1 MDAWVYSFG
10 SVILVSLI
18 SFIGLFTFSL
28 KEKVLEKLLLLL
40 VSFSAGALFGDAFI
54 HLLPEAAKDYGFN
67 MTVSM
72 SLLGGIVV
80 FFVLE
85 KFVHWRHCHIPTSE
99 DHPHPVAFMNL
110 VGDGVHHFIDGL
122 LIGGSYMA
130 SIPIGI
136 ATTTAIVF
144 HEIPQ
149 RMGDFGVL
157 IHAGYSKKKAILFD
171 FLYSLTAIFGAGA
184 ALVFGES
191 AKSFLPFLM
200 PFAAGGFI
208 YIAGSDLIPELHK
221 ETDPAKSAVQLIA
234 FVAGIAVMLVLLS
247 IG

>member
-1 MDAWVYSFG
+1 MDAWAYSLG
-10 SVILVSLI
+10 SVVLVSLI
-18 SFIGLFTFSL
+18 SFVGLFTFPMNGRT
-28 KEKVLEKLLLLL
+28 LEKILLLL

-54 HLLPEAAKDYGFN
+54 HLLPEAAKNYGFN
-67 MTVSM
+67 MTLSL

-99 DHPHPVAFMNL
+99 HHPHPVAFMNL

-122 LIGGSYMA
+122 LIGGSYLA
-130 SIPIGI
+130 SIPVGV
-136 ATTTAIVF
+136 ATTIAIVF

-157 IHAGYSKKKAILFD
+157 IHAGYSKKKAMLFD
-171 FLYSLTAIFGAGA
+171 FLFSLTAVIGALFALILGERA
-184 ALVFGES
+184 AN
-191 AKSFLPFLM
+191 FLPILI

-221 ETDPAKSAVQLIA
+221 ETNPAKSAVQLIA
-234 FVAGIAVMLVLLS
+234 FIAGIAVMVLLLDF
-247 IG
+247 